1 MEFDLDAFGIRE
13 SLALGVTIAL
23 GMILYLSFFP
33 GDPETNAMFL
43 DPVEEEN
50 SEEKEEK
57 EKTEE
62 EKEAERLAKIW
73 EEKRNEE
80 MIRDFEARQK
90 RLRDQGVDV
99 EKIRRLLDEAE
110 SQEKNAS
117 LPISFFVTI
126 VKVMVYAIFVIGGFV
141 LLTIAG
147 VDFSFFPDFLERELK
162 GMKSKL

>member
-126 VKVMVYAIFVIGGFV
+126 VKVMVYASKSIYAAI
-141 LLTIAG
+141 
-147 VDFSFFPDFLERELK
+147 ELW
-162 GMKSKL
+162 